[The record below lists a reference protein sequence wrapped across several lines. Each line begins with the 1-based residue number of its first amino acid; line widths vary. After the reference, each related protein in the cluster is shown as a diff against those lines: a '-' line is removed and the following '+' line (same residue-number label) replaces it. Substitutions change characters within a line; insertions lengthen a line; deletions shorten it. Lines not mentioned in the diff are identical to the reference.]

1 MFSFYQKCLWKYSLL
16 VCAQLW
22 IIFFLWKFSQK
33 LLSFICFFYSGPYLV
48 SSVIYAYGIKELVT
62 SVYILVYYTS
72 VLLDSLRINSICQL
86 HCWKPVYC
94 IILTRSIF
102 QKCCL
107 VVGMRVFSCCCF
119 EVFFIIICLVL
130 FVLRGCFSFFPQMFM
145 FFQINIIKT
154 IYH

>member
-22 IIFFLWKFSQK
+22 NMFFLWKFSQK
-33 LLSFICFFYSGPYLV
+33 LLSFSCFFYSGPYLV
-48 SSVIYAYGIKELVT
+48 SSVIYAYGIKEVVT

-107 VVGMRVFSCCCF
+107 VVGMRVVSCCCF
-119 EVFFIIICLVL
+119 KFFYYYYLFGFVCFEGLFFFFFSKCL
-130 FVLRGCFSFFPQMFM
+130 CFF
-145 FFQINIIKT
+145 K
-154 IYH
+154 